1 MFVLNTLCDL
11 ICDVISCCV
20 WSCDMDKIN
29 VYDYKIVM
37 ENQKKEQYEY
47 NVNL

>member
-1 MFVLNTLCDL
+1 
-11 ICDVISCCV
+11 
-20 WSCDMDKIN
+20 MDKIN